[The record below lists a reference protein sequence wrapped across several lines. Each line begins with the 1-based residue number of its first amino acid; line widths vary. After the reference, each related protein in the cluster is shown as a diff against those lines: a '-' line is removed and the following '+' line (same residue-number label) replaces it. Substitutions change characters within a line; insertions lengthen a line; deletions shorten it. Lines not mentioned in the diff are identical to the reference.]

1 MLDNVKVAYA
11 LFSYFSY
18 IYNNIPKFISLGT
31 TQLYTEKDMLSRSTI
46 LVSYVM

>member
-18 IYNNIPKFISLGT
+18 IIVYTKFISLGT
-31 TQLYTEKDMLSRSTI
+31 MQLYTEKDMLSRSTI
-46 LVSYVM
+46 LVS